1 MMWCCMVWYGMVWYG
16 VAWCVVWHR
25 YSVRIRASSES
36 NEYSTRSRV
45 CCMLL
50 EDGTVQYISFPFQL
64 GSILITIYL
73 LFVVKC
79 FANFAHVGDR
89 SD

>member
-1 MMWCCMVWYGMVWYG
+1 
-16 VAWCVVWHR
+16 
-25 YSVRIRASSES
+25 
-36 NEYSTRSRV
+36 
-45 CCMLL
+45 MLL